1 MRAEFFFFSFS
12 FSFFLS
18 FFLSSL
24 RCFGLSTRHCRG
36 CTGFLPSFFPHFVR
50 RFDFLPFQKKQ
61 ISRLEKNSEVKLF
74 LLESKKNEKK
84 EKFGISIFFLPVDLE
99 TRCNWRSGVKGSRH
113 VCSKNAVSVAMAT
126 QRQFFPARFTAKN
139 PVKPGTTPKPHPPK
153 PALPFR
159 VVFFFYAVR
168 F

>member
-1 MRAEFFFFSFS
+1 MASSVVFVFFAYFFLPTSNRFGATVATSRHCALFRVGTEFCTGFFTEFFF
-12 FSFFLS
+12 
-18 FFLSSL
+18 
-24 RCFGLSTRHCRG
+24 
-36 CTGFLPSFFPHFVR
+36 PYFVR
-50 RFDFLPFQKKQ
+50 RFEKQ

-74 LLESKKNEKK
+74 LLESKKKREKRK
-84 EKFGISIFFLPVDLE
+84 IWNFYFFLPVDLE